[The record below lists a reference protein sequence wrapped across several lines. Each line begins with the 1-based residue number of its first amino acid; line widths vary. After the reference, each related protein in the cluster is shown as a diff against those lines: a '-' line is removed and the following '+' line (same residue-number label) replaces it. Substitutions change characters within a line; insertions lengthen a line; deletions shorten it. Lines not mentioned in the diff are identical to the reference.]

1 MTLIPLFAIIDITM
15 FSRNVPSTFHVG
27 YKIYVNG
34 TSRAVFTEFLTKM
47 SKRDKY
53 KRLITFASA
62 LVLMGILTG
71 IFAFVWYKEYSE
83 SIVLPY
89 YRRGNWTLIAIYCLL
104 IWLFFKAYGGFKLGY
119 LKKTDMLYSQLISMT
134 CVNTVTYFLISLI
147 GRDFMRVAPI
157 LQMTFVH
164 FGIIAIWTVLTGKMY
179 FLIYPPRK
187 LVIIYGSSQAAAL
200 VMKMSQRVD
209 KYMICESV
217 SVSEPPEK
225 IRELI
230 LKYEGV
236 IICDIP
242 AELRNDYLKFC
253 FDHSIRTYIAP
264 KISDIIIRG
273 ADNIR
278 LFDTPLLLCRNYGLD
293 FEARAFKRIFDIFFS
308 LISIIILSPV
318 MLISA
323 IAVKICDG
331 GPVLYKQK
339 RLTID
344 EKEFYVLKFRSMI
357 VDAEKDGKARLAAE
371 EDDRITP
378 VGKILR
384 KFRLDE
390 FPQLFNILKGD
401 MSVVGPRPERPEL
414 SEEYRKDM
422 PEFGFRLKVKAGL
435 TGYAQVTGAYDTTP
449 YDKLKMDLM
458 YIENYSMRLDLQIIL
473 MTIKTMLFP
482 PQNNAE
488 ISDSIL
494 LKQQNKQSK
503 DE

>member
-1 MTLIPLFAIIDITM
+1 
-15 FSRNVPSTFHVG
+15 
-27 YKIYVNG
+27 
-34 TSRAVFTEFLTKM
+34 
-47 SKRDKY
+47 
-53 KRLITFASA
+53 
-62 LVLMGILTG
+62 MGILTG
-71 IFAFVWYKEYSE
+71 IFAFVWYKEYS
-83 SIVLPY
+83 STIVLPY

-119 LKKTDMLYSQLISMT
+119 LKKTDMLYSQMISMV
-134 CVNTVTYFLISLI
+134 CVNTVSYFLISLI
-147 GRDFMRVAPI
+147 GRDFMKVAPI

-164 FGIIAIWTVLTGKMY
+164 FGIIAIWTVLTGKLY

-187 LVIIYGSSQAAAL
+187 LVIVYGSSQAAAL

-217 SVSEPPEK
+217 SVSEPADK
-225 IRELI
+225 VRELI

-253 FDHSIRTYIAP
+253 FEHSIRTYIAP

-273 ADNIR
+273 ADDIR

-293 FEARAFKRIFDIFFS
+293 FEARAVKRVFDIVFS
-308 LISIIILSPV
+308 LVCIIVLSPI

-323 IAVKICDG
+323 IAVKLCDG
-331 GPVLYKQK
+331 GPVLYRQK

-344 EKEFYVLKFRSMI
+344 EKVFHVLKFRSMI

-378 VGKILR
+378 VGKVLR
-384 KFRLDE
+384 KFRIDE

-414 SEEYRKDM
+414 TEEYKKDM
-422 PEFGFRLKVKAGL
+422 PEFSFRLKVKAGL
-435 TGYAQVTGAYDTTP
+435 TGYAQVTGVYDTSP

-458 YIENYSMRLDLQIIL
+458 YIENYSIRLDLQIIL

-482 PQNNAE
+482 PKNNAE
-488 ISDSIL
+488 IAEGIL
-494 LKQQNKQSK
+494 LKQQKKETK